1 MDNRLLDDQ
10 LTKNEGLFLS
20 TYSKDQIKIA
30 SKWAKFLSIVGFVF
44 SFSMFFLGIFFGNFN
59 SGKPNLGSTN
69 LIENN
74 IEQFASVFYFIL
86 GILLIY
92 TYFKL
97 FQFGKNGKIALE
109 NNDQNTLEISLNGM
123 SSFFK
128 FSAYITI
135 IVFFIF
141 IVFGMFI

>member
-1 MDNRLLDDQ
+1 MENRLLDDQ
-10 LTKNEGLFLS
+10 LTKSEGLFLS

-30 SKWAKFLSIVGFVF
+30 SKWAKFLSFVGFVF
-44 SFSMFFLGIFFGNFN
+44 SFLMFFLGIFFGNFN
-59 SGKPNLGSTN
+59 SGKSDLGSTTQ
-69 LIENN
+69 IENN

-86 GILLIY
+86 GVLLIY
-92 TYFKL
+92 PYFKL

-109 NNDQNTLEISLNGM
+109 NNDQNALEISLNGM

-141 IVFGMFI
+141 LVMGMFI

>member
-1 MDNRLLDDQ
+1 MFFAPFTSWSQKNCDCPEFLPLQQQARQSTDNQRKDAELQ
-10 LTKNEGLFLS
+10 LH
-20 TYSKDQIKIA
+20 I
-30 SKWAKFLSIVGFVF
+30 
-44 SFSMFFLGIFFGNFN
+44 SMFFLGIFFGNFN

-92 TYFKL
+92 PYFKL

-109 NNDQNTLEISLNGM
+109 NNNQNALEICLNGM